1 MSNHPS
7 KTRAIQI
14 IRRAFDTAPVIHSGF
29 RELIGDTL
37 FQECEAAE
45 RQHRRQRLECIS
57 VSVAAKYFAVKYLR
71 EYVLRTDKIP
81 TIKDYLHIRR
91 ECFTAA
97 SIVLNYG
104 AELDAWVKSIP
115 DEFDAIDYARMM
127 QWDYYAARDAEGKE

>member
-45 RQHRRQRLECIS
+45 RQHRRARSRLS
-57 VSVAAKYFAVKYLR
+57 VSVAAKYFAVKYIR
-71 EYVLRTDKIP
+71 
-81 TIKDYLHIRR
+81 DYLLHGEKMPTVKEYLNIRS

-127 QWDYYAARDAEGKE
+127 QWDYYAEQDRKGRS